1 MRSIYRF
8 ALALAGCVAVSG
20 CQSPSS
26 DSSAATPATTTDTA
40 SVAPAAPAS
49 PSAQAVIRGRAMYY
63 EKIKLPPGGYL
74 VVQLIDNQLADTP
87 KAVIAQTRLEDVAG
101 APYDFVLPYEPAKL
115 RPDGQYGLHA
125 SLYGPQGNLIFV
137 TDARVPFTPGTE
149 DVGEFRMKMAN
160 GRSDIAPPPRSV
172 WDEARARGVT
182 FRGIGNEPGWLVEVD
197 RGDSPAMRATLDYGE
212 REIVVPRAQGISSTP
227 GFGGRTADGVDVVL
241 RIERASCSDGM
252 SDDTYPAAIKL
263 TVGDKTYSGCGRY
276 LDE

>member
-1 MRSIYRF
+1 MRSIHCF
-8 ALALAGCVAVSG
+8 VLAACVAVSG

-26 DSSAATPATTTDTA
+26 DSSATRPAATADTA
-40 SVAPAAPAS
+40 AVPPAAPAAPI
-49 PSAQAVIRGRAMYY
+49 AQAVIRGRAMYY

-87 KAVIAQTRLEDVAG
+87 KAVIAQIRLDDVAG
-101 APYDFVLPYEPAKL
+101 APYDFTLPYDPSKL
-115 RPDGQYGLHA
+115 RPNGQYGLHA

-137 TDARVPFTPGTE
+137 TDTRVPFAPGTE
-149 DVGEFRMKMAN
+149 DVGEFRMKMVN
-160 GRSDIAPPPRSV
+160 GRADIAPPPRSV
-172 WDEARARGVT
+172 WDAARARGVA
-182 FRGIGNEPGWLVEVD
+182 FRGVGNEPGWLVEVD

-212 REIVVPRAQGISSTP
+212 REVVVPRAQGISSTP

-241 RIERASCSDGM
+241 RIERTSCSDGM
-252 SDDTYPAAIKL
+252 SDETYPAAIKL